1 MKDESSAIAEPR
13 LPISSPEANIGSAQG
28 ERPAGRPQRTASAGR
43 TRRPVS
49 AGLVFGFLGVLSFS
63 FTLPFTRVVVGEL
76 DPLFVGAGRAV
87 VAAALS
93 IIVLL
98 VIRPR
103 LPRGRQW
110 LRLLVVAAGVVA
122 GFPLLTSFAMQSA
135 PAAHGAVVIGVLPAA
150 TAVVAVL
157 RGGERP
163 SRAFWLASIAGLGA
177 VVVFVAV
184 SGGGLTGLHP
194 SDLLLLAAVVLAAI
208 GYAEGALL
216 ARELGSWQIICWALV
231 IGLPVM
237 LPLALVGASHGP
249 LTAGPGAWL
258 ALAYVSIVSQFIG
271 FFVWY
276 RGLAIGPIATISQ
289 VQLLQPVL
297 TIVWAALLFG
307 EGLDP
312 VVVIAATVV
321 VVCAGSAVRA
331 RVSKHAPAIVN
342 PVAGENAPA

>member
-1 MKDESSAIAEPR
+1 MPSIAGAAAAAAPSSA
-13 LPISSPEANIGSAQG
+13 
-28 ERPAGRPQRTASAGR
+28 
-43 TRRPVS
+43 RRPS
-49 AGLVFGFLGVLSFS
+49 PGLLFGFIGVLSFS
-63 FTLPFTRVVVGEL
+63 FTLPFTRVAVGSL

-87 VAAALS
+87 VAAVLS

-98 VIRPR
+98 IIRPR

-110 LRLLVVAAGVVA
+110 MRLAVVAAGVVA
-122 GFPLLTSFAMQSA
+122 GFPLLTSFAMQTA
-135 PAAHGAVVIGVLPAA
+135 PAAHGAVVIGILPAA
-150 TAVVAVL
+150 TAIVAVL

-163 SRAFWLASIAGLGA
+163 SRAFWVASIAGLLA
-177 VVVFVAV
+177 VVAFVAV

-194 SDLLLLAAVVLAAI
+194 SDLLLLAAVALAAV

-237 LPLALVGASHGP
+237 LPLALIGASHGP
-249 LTAGPGAWL
+249 LTGTPDAWL
-258 ALAYVSIVSQFIG
+258 AFAYVSVISQFLG

-276 RGLAIGPIATISQ
+276 RGLAIGPIARVSQ

-307 EGLDP
+307 ERLDEL
-312 VVVIAATVV
+312 VIVAAVV
-321 VVCAGSAVRA
+321 VVACAGFAVRA
-331 RVSKHAPAIVN
+331 RVAKT
-342 PVAGENAPA
+342 VARRREAA